1 MGRAFLVLTLTLS
14 FLVLV
19 GCFILTVVTAT
30 KASQVHCTPVIVE
43 QTDVSDSIA
52 KSILARIS
60 FS

>member
-1 MGRAFLVLTLTLS
+1 MGHGHLVLILTLNV
-14 FLVLV
+14 LVLV